1 MKTMNQVAVVVAQCF
16 KGQEDWSYEVGRGW
30 RIDESLSLS
39 DKAIKAVL
47 NWVQA
52 LDRLV
57 PSELDYT
64 IQFSREGYYAEIS
77 MKNGFMCESGGE
89 FPIELDAK
97 AKRILAS
104 FDWEPIIREL
114 MMNTEMMDE
123 PISEDSG
130 PVPQWY
136 KDHILSGGKP

>member
-1 MKTMNQVAVVVAQCF
+1 MKTMKQVAMVVAEGF

-30 RIDESLSLS
+30 RIDDSFSLS

-64 IQFSREGYYAEIS
+64 ILFEPDGYYAEIAL
-77 MKNGFMCESGGE
+77 KNGLMTCAGQE
-89 FPIELDAK
+89 FPIELDAR
-97 AKRILAS
+97 AKRELS
-104 FDWEPIIREL
+104 TFDWEPIITGLR
-114 MMNTEMMDE
+114 MMTESMDE
-123 PISEDSG
+123 PISSDSG

-136 KDHILSGGKP
+136 KDHLLSGGEA

>member
-1 MKTMNQVAVVVAQCF
+1 MKQVAIVVAQCF

-30 RIDESLSLS
+30 RIDESFLLN

-57 PSELDYT
+57 PNELDYS
-64 IQFSREGYYAEIS
+64 IRFDADGYDADVS
-77 MKNGFMCESGGE
+77 LRNGLLCAGYQE
-89 FPIELDAK
+89 FPIELDAS
-97 AKRILAS
+97 AKRSLAS
-104 FDWEPIIREL
+104 YDWEPVLEGMR
-114 MMNTEMMDE
+114 MMTESLEE
-123 PISEDSG
+123 PLSADSG

-136 KDHILSGGKP
+136 KDHILSGGEA